1 MGLLPALCTTGLL
14 LVCNGAAPCLVRH
27 GIAPCIMHL
36 GAACRVHCSAA
47 PCVVH
52 HGIAPCIVHPLGAAP
67 CKVHRGIAPCV
78 VCLRAA
84 PCIVHHGIAPCLVH
98 LKGAA
103 PCLPWGCPLQ
113 HACGGRLH
121 QFRGHKAAA
130 EEQFP
135 TILNQHKVAQCDV
148 PALPPIPPQPR
159 GCGAVAMQEGGCASR
174 GTAFKGC
181 VYPSCSPPDEK
192 LKA

>member
-1 MGLLPALCTTGLL
+1 MGLLPALCTMGLL
-14 LVCNGAAPCLVRH
+14 LVCNGAAPCLVHH

-52 HGIAPCIVHPLGAAP
+52 HGIAPCIVHHLGAAP

-135 TILNQHKVAQCDV
+135 TILNEHKVAQCDV
-148 PALPPIPPQPR
+148 PALPPIPPPSRAVVGPWQCR
-159 GCGAVAMQEGGCASR
+159 KGAVLLAAR
-174 GTAFKGC
+174 L
-181 VYPSCSPPDEK
+181 
-192 LKA
+192 LKAVFIPLVHRQMKS